1 MPLLQQPEVHKTA
14 GTLPANREPTSA
26 VVSADA
32 ETDAVALMTDDEF
45 FAWLETQPEALGW
58 GV

>member
-1 MPLLQQPEVHKTA
+1 MTTDLSPLPPPEA
-14 GTLPANREPTSA
+14 PDEPAEAATL
-26 VVSADA
+26 
-32 ETDAVALMTDDEF
+32 DAVALMTDDEF